1 MTTEQ
6 PSGIM
11 ELVSKVTEF
20 NDLSEFMQDE
30 DLDRAMAYIVMI
42 LAKPDVNAARIPKLI
57 VELQAMS
64 AKFGM
69 LGQFYQ
75 TYRKGASGSP
85 NYIKKNVYYS
95 ARDNID
101 RLVDALKY
109 MVRYN

>member
-1 MTTEQ
+1 MKTEQ
-6 PSGIM
+6 PDGIL
-11 ELVSKVTEF
+11 ELVSKITEF

-30 DLDRAMAYIVMI
+30 NLDKAMGYIVALM
-42 LAKPDVNAARIPKLI
+42 AKPDVNPARIPKLI

-69 LGQFYQ
+69 LGQYYQ
-75 TYRKGASGSP
+75 TYRKGTSGST